1 MNETQ
6 WQWLSDIASRIPAL
20 FQAIGSGETNATTL
34 LGERVIGGRT
44 VRLTLLAEV
53 VDPGADPLRSHASVN
68 FPAPDIVRPDDMT
81 APKPRNRKR
90 TKRW

>member
-6 WQWLSDIASRIPAL
+6 WRWLSDIANRIPAL
-20 FQAIGSGETNATTL
+20 FQAIGNGETNAAIL

-53 VDPGADPLRSHASVN
+53 VDPGTDPLRSHASVN
-68 FPAPDIVRPDDMT
+68 FPAPDIVKPDDMSV
-81 APKPRNRKR
+81 PKPRNRKR
-90 TKRW
+90 SKRW